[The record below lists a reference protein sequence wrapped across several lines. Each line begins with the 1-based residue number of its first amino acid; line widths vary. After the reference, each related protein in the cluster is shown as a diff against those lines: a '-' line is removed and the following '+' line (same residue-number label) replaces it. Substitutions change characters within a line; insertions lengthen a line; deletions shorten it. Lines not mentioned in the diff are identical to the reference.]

1 MRNRHLMRL
10 QRLDNIDSEDA
21 NVEIYRFGRIIFE
34 MNCSPFLLNATLK
47 QHVPNNWMTGHRE
60 ERMKVKSLNYIVKYM
75 HALLPEVSS

>member
-1 MRNRHLMRL
+1 MRL

-47 QHVPNNWMTGHRE
+47 QHVPNIMPKRQILQ
-60 ERMKVKSLNYIVKYM
+60 MLY
-75 HALLPEVSS
+75 

>member
-1 MRNRHLMRL
+1 MRL

-47 QHVPNNWMTGHRE
+47 HHVSEYYAE
-60 ERMKVKSLNYIVKYM
+60 EADPSD
-75 HALLPEVSS
+75 ALLAAL